1 MSDNPSARLEA
12 LRFLERVQERDL
24 ARTRR
29 WIAEEEGHVAEIA
42 ARRPPPPPPEW
53 LVERGIDARR
63 SPVAIHA
70 GDCPMAGK
78 MIRPIT
84 REQAVEALVEHGIRP
99 CPMCRPDTSLGVLG

>member
-1 MSDNPSARLEA
+1 MSEDSSLRLYA
-12 LRFLERVQERDL
+12 LRVLERVQLRDL

-53 LVERGIDARR
+53 VVERGIDGRR

-70 GDCPMAGK
+70 GDCPMAG
-78 MIRPIT
+78 
-84 REQAVEALVEHGIRP
+84 HGGP
-99 CPMCRPDTSLGVLG
+99 EGLAPPAETPL